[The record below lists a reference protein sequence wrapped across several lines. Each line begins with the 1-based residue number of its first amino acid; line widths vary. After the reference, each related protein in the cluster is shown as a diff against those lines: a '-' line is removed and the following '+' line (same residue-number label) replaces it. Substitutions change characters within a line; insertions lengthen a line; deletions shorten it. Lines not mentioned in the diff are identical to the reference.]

1 MNDIDAREEES
12 KTLIVEAELIDHLTI
27 VKVGV
32 GRRAMPFDLGH
43 LSFRSREVRFGDL
56 NT

>member
-1 MNDIDAREEES
+1 MRE
-12 KTLIVEAELIDHLTI
+12 KRRVIVEAELIDHLVI
-27 VKVGV
+27 IKLGV